1 MQAQVCEQH
10 PGVAAQ
16 FYCDGCG
23 KKLCPD
29 CIRKGHALLFCTLCG
44 ERALPLHADQPAD
57 VKGLQRRQAISKP
70 YSFQQALSY
79 PFRGTGLLM
88 FIAALISLGFV
99 SFLLDYGFGFWPIVF
114 AVGFWS
120 LMIGLQF
127 KIVRSTAEGDDDLP
141 DWPEYADWGE
151 RFMDI
156 LAYMVIALLQFAPV
170 VAYTLLNLGSVLTPE
185 PSLLFWAG
193 FSVLAWLGTGLGTV
207 AFGAAGRFDRFSSLR
222 IDLHLRALRIAGADA
237 VTATNM
243 VFGVAILLFITRV
256 LLQQIPFL
264 GAAAAGIVGAY
275 WTFTSAHLAGV
286 LFRRHI
292 LELEKIYE

>member
-1 MQAQVCEQH
+1 MEAQVCAQH

-57 VKGLQRRQAISKP
+57 VKGLQRRQAISKS
-70 YSFQQALSY
+70 YSFQQALFY
-79 PFRGTGLLM
+79 PFRGTGLFL

-99 SFLLDYGFGFWPIVF
+99 TFLLEHGFGIWPIVF
-114 AVGFWS
+114 AVGLWS

-127 KIVRSTAEGDDDLP
+127 KIVRSTSEGDDELP

-151 RFMDI
+151 RFMDM
-156 LAYMVIALLQFAPV
+156 LTYLVIAILQFFPV
-170 VAYTLLNLGSVLTPE
+170 IAFTMLNLGKVLTPE

-193 FSVLAWLGTGLGTV
+193 FSVLAWLGTALGTV
-207 AFGAAGRFDRFSSLR
+207 AFGAAGRFYRSSALR
-222 IDLHLRALRIAGADA
+222 IDLHFRALRIGGADS
-237 VTATNM
+237 VTATNV
-243 VFGVAILLFITRV
+243 VFAAGIVLFVARV
-256 LLQQIPFL
+256 LLQQIPIV
-264 GAAAAGIVGAY
+264 GAAAAGVLGAY